1 MRIAVWNT
9 AFLGDS
15 VLTLPLIRTLKAAWP
30 EAELD
35 FYVRGGLA
43 PLYEAQPEIARVFSC
58 DKRGKDRGIVAVIR
72 EGRSIAERGYDIWVD
87 AHLSL
92 RSSYMAWAS
101 RAPVRAGYAEAALSR
116 LVFTH
121 RVSRRFSELQ
131 EIERL
136 LLLAEALS
144 VPRALLEDEGLHW
157 PEIVLPPR
165 AVQEAEALLAPLPAE
180 RKTIGLHPGSVWP
193 TKRWTPEGF
202 AFILRRALESGV
214 NAVLLAGP
222 GEEETAAVVRSLAG
236 IRGDEPGFLDLS
248 GKTSLL
254 SLAAVLGRLDDY
266 VTNDSGPMHLAWAQR
281 TPVTALFGPTVRAL
295 GFAPRG
301 ESSTV
306 IETAVP
312 CRPCGLHGHKT
323 CPKGHF
329 DCMKKIDPAEVWSD
343 VVRKLAAGRQE

>member
-30 EAELD
+30 EAEVD

-43 PLYEAQPEIARVFSC
+43 ALYEEQPEIARVHAC
-58 DKRGKDRGIVAVIR
+58 DKRGKDKGPAAVLR
-72 EGRSIAERGYDIWVD
+72 QGRAVAERKYDIWVD

-92 RSSYMAWAS
+92 RSSFMAWAS
-101 RAPVRAGYAEAALSR
+101 RAPVRVGYREACLSG
-116 LVFTH
+116 LVFTKS
-121 RVSRRFSELQ
+121 VGRRFHELQ

-136 LLLAEALS
+136 LLLAGALG
-144 VPRALLEDEGLHW
+144 VPSSLLEDESLLW
-157 PEIVLPPR
+157 PKLVLPAR
-165 AVQEAEALLAPLPAE
+165 AREDARELLASLPE
-180 RKTIGLHPGSVWP
+180 GPTIGLHPGSVWP

-202 AFILRRALESGV
+202 AFILRRALESGI

-222 GEEETAAVVRSLAG
+222 GEEETAEQVRTLAG
-236 IRGDEPGFLDLS
+236 LSGKEAHFLDLS
-248 GKTSLL
+248 GRTSLP
-254 SLAAVLGRLDDY
+254 SLAAVLGMLDDY
-266 VTNDSGPMHLAWAQR
+266 VTNDSGPMHLAWAQG

-301 ESSTV
+301 AESSV
-306 IETAVP
+306 LEVELP
-312 CRPCGLHGHKT
+312 CRPCGLHGHKA

-329 DCMKKIDPAEVWSD
+329 DCMKRIDPEVVWRD
-343 VVRKLAAGRQE
+343 VEQKLAARNQE

>member
-15 VLTLPLIRTLKAAWP
+15 VLTLPLIRTVRAAWP
-30 EAELD
+30 QAEVD

-43 PLYEAQPEIARVFSC
+43 SLYEAQPELSHVYVC
-58 DKRGKDRGIVAVIR
+58 DKRGREKGLAAMLRQGRDVA
-72 EGRSIAERGYDIWVD
+72 GRAYDIWVD

-101 RAPVRAGYAEAALSR
+101 RAPVRVGYAEAVLSR
-116 LVFTH
+116 FMFTR
-121 RVSRRFSELQ
+121 RVSRRFREFQ

-136 LLLAEALS
+136 LLLAEALDI
-144 VPRALLEDEGLHW
+144 PRAVLENESLHW
-157 PEIVLPPR
+157 PRLVLPAR
-165 AVQEAEALLAPLPAE
+165 AKEEAEQLLASLPSG
-180 RKTIGLHPGSVWP
+180 KTIGLHPGSVWP
-193 TKRWTPEGF
+193 TKRWTTEGF

-214 NAVLLAGP
+214 NVVLLAGP
-222 GEEETAAVVRSLAG
+222 GEEGTAGEVRTLAG
-236 IRGDEPGFLDLS
+236 IREEDPHFLDLS

-266 VTNDSGPMHLAWAQR
+266 VTNDSGPMHLAWAQH

-295 GFAPRG
+295 GFVPRG
-301 ESSTV
+301 ERSTV
-306 IETAVP
+306 LEADVP
-312 CRPCGLHGHKT
+312 CRPCGLHGHKV

-329 DCMKKIDPAEVWSD
+329 DCMKRIDPEAVWSD
-343 VVRKLAAGRQE
+343 VERKLAAGRQE